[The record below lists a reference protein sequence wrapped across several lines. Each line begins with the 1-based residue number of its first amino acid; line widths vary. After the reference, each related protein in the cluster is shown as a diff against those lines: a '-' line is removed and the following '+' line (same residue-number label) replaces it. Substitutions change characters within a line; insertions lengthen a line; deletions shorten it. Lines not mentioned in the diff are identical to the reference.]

1 MINPP
6 TPPSNGSND
15 RHQRVALALAGPF
28 SDLDPPLLT
37 TIEKALGVCL
47 IVGIFRAYR
56 AHRSNTLLTRTRSG
70 LLLQKHVDFSSRPPG
85 LPASLFQRRVFAAMR
100 TVA

>member
-28 SDLDPPLLT
+28 SDLDPPLLS

-56 AHRSNTLLTRTRSG
+56 AHRS
-70 LLLQKHVDFSSRPPG
+70 KHELAVGCIYSNMWISHHDH
-85 LPASLFQRRVFAAMR
+85 LNFQRLFFNDVCL
-100 TVA
+100 